1 MGLLYV
7 TRALTSSGE
16 GAPPGGGMSRAKIS
30 VRSFATRHA
39 MRAVAGG
46 VLGASAA
53 LMTTSVSAQT
63 PAPPSVS
70 NIAVNANIN
79 ISPKRIVFT
88 GLGRTSSV
96 YIYNQGTAAGTF
108 DIQLVDR
115 IMLPSGQIVP
125 LSDLEQNPDYK
136 PIADQLKS
144 AQSMLL
150 TTPRRARLMPNKGQT
165 IRIRAGSPGEV
176 APGEYRSHLTVT
188 AVPPAD
194 AGVTAEEAAAAQDGE
209 LRFRVNSVL
218 GVSIP
223 IIIRVGPVDVRAG
236 IENVRLTY
244 EQIASDSGG
253 APRRTPVLSLELT
266 RLGPNSLFGNVE
278 IRGAAERGSG
288 NPLGF
293 VRGVGV
299 YPEIARR
306 SLQVQ
311 LSRAPAPG
319 EELEVVFRDDDVA
332 PGKQLARTTLKA
344 P

>member
-1 MGLLYV
+1 MNRV
-7 TRALTSSGE
+7 ER
-16 GAPPGGGMSRAKIS
+16 S
-30 VRSFATRHA
+30 VRGFATRQAVRA
-39 MRAVAGG
+39 MSGSLFAVAGLLVTG
-46 VLGASAA
+46 SSA
-53 LMTTSVSAQT
+53 AQT
-63 PAPPSVS
+63 PAAPSMA

-108 DIQLVDR
+108 DVQLVDR
-115 IMLPSGQIVP
+115 IMLPNGQIVP

-136 PIADQLKS
+136 PVADQLKS
-144 AQSMLL
+144 AQAMLL
-150 TTPRRARLMPNKGQT
+150 TTPRRARLMPTKGQT
-165 IRIRAGSPGEV
+165 IRIRAGSTGDV
-176 APGEYRSHLTVT
+176 APGEYRTHLTVT

-194 AGVTAEEAAAAQDGE
+194 AGVTAEEAASAQDGQ
-209 LRFRVNSVL
+209 LSFRVNSVL

-244 EQIASDSGG
+244 EQIATENGG
-253 APRRTPVLSLELT
+253 APRRTSVLSLELT

-332 PGKQLARTTLKA
+332 PGKQLARTTLKV

>member
-1 MGLLYV
+1 MK
-7 TRALTSSGE
+7 RIDH
-16 GAPPGGGMSRAKIS
+16 R
-30 VRSFATRHA
+30 VRSLAARHHS
-39 MRAVAGG
+39 RAVA
-46 VLGASAA
+46 VAALAASALFSPGA
-53 LMTTSVSAQT
+53 AAQT
-63 PAPPSVS
+63 PAAPNVS

-79 ISPKRIVFT
+79 ISPKRVVFT

-108 DIQLVDR
+108 DIQLIDR
-115 IMLPSGQIVP
+115 IMLPNGQIVP
-125 LSDLEQNPDYK
+125 MSDLEQNPSYK
-136 PIADQLKS
+136 PVADQLKS
-144 AQSMLL
+144 ALAMML
-150 TTPRRARLMPNKGQT
+150 TTPRRARLQPGKGQT
-165 IRIRAGSPGEV
+165 IRIRAGSATEV
-176 APGEYRSHLTVT
+176 PPGEYRTHLTVT

-194 AGVTAEEAAAAQDGE
+194 VGITAEEAATAQDGE

-223 IIIRVGPVDVRAG
+223 LILRVGPADVRAG
-236 IENVRLTY
+236 IENARFSY
-244 EQIASDSGG
+244 EQVPAENGT
-253 APRRTPVLSLELT
+253 PRRTPVLSLELA
-266 RLGPNSLFGNVE
+266 RLGASSLFGNVE
-278 IRGAAERGSG
+278 IRGAKERTG

-332 PGKQLARTTLKA
+332 PGKQLARTTLKV

>member
-1 MGLLYV
+1 MNCVNGSGWDLGRRV
-7 TRALTSSGE
+7 RA
-16 GAPPGGGMSRAKIS
+16 RVI
-30 VRSFATRHA
+30 ATTVVA
-39 MRAVAGG
+39 AVAF
-46 VLGASAA
+46 VTTPGASA
-53 LMTTSVSAQT
+53 QT
-63 PAPPSVS
+63 AAPPSAS
-70 NIAVNANIN
+70 NIAVSANIN

-115 IMLPSGQIVP
+115 IMLPNGQIVP
-125 LSDLEQNPDYK
+125 MSDVEQNPDYK
-136 PIADQLKS
+136 PVADQLKS
-144 AQSMLL
+144 AREMML
-150 TTPRRARLMPNKGQT
+150 TTPRRARLMTNKGQT
-165 IRIRAGSPGEV
+165 IRIRAGSAAEV
-176 APGEYRSHLTVT
+176 PPGEYRTHLTVT

-194 AGVTAEEAAAAQDGE
+194 AGITAEEAASAQDGE

-223 IIIRVGPVDVRAG
+223 LIVRVGPVDVRAA
-236 IENVRLTY
+236 IENARLSY
-244 EQIASDSGG
+244 EQIVAEAGA
-253 APRRTPVLSLELT
+253 APRRTPVLSLDLV

-278 IRGAAERGSG
+278 IRGARERGAG

-306 SLQVQ
+306 TLQVQ

-319 EELEVVFRDDDVA
+319 EELEVVFRDDDIA
-332 PGKQLARTTLKA
+332 PGKQLARTILKA

>member
-1 MGLLYV
+1 MN
-7 TRALTSSGE
+7 
-16 GAPPGGGMSRAKIS
+16 S
-30 VRSFATRHA
+30 VRRSVRNFATRQA
-39 MRAVAGG
+39 ARALAGS
-46 VLGASAA
+46 VLAASAIVVTA
-53 LMTTSVSAQT
+53 SASAQT
-63 PAPPSVS
+63 PAAPAPPAAS

-79 ISPKRIVFT
+79 ISPKRIVFS

-125 LSDLEQNPDYK
+125 MSDLEQNPSYK

-144 AQSMLL
+144 AQAMLL
-150 TTPRRARLMPNKGQT
+150 TTPRRARLMPAKGQT
-165 IRIRAGSPGEV
+165 IRIRAGSTGEV

-194 AGVTAEEAAAAQDGE
+194 VGITAEEASAAQDGE

-223 IIIRVGPVDVRAG
+223 VIIRVGPVDVRAA
-236 IENVRLTY
+236 IENAKLTY
-244 EQIASDSGG
+244 EQIASDNGG
-253 APRRTPVLSLELT
+253 PPRRTPVLSLDLT
-266 RLGPNSLFGNVE
+266 RLGANSLFGNVE

-306 SLQVQ
+306 TLQVQ

-332 PGKQLARTTLKA
+332 PGKQLARTTLKV